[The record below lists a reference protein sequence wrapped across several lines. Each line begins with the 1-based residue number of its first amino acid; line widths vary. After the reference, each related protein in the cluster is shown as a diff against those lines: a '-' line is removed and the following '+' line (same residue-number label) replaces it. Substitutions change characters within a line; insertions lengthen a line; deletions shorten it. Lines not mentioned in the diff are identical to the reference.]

1 MSYTITLTPRI
12 LITYELIAMKFIQ
25 FIEKIMENI
34 YINFE
39 ADP

>member
-1 MSYTITLTPRI
+1 MSHIITLIPRI

-25 FIEKIMENI
+25 FIEEGIKNTHT
-34 YINFE
+34 NFE

>member
-1 MSYTITLTPRI
+1 MSYIITLTPRI
-12 LITYELIAMKFIQ
+12 LITYELIVMKFIQ